1 MQGLVPIATRF
12 YTIDCRSTMSAAC
25 CNGKT
30 YNNNYVQFGN
40 DLTGNHFLQNWQEI
54 FVDPIL
60 HPLLYGAIKFV
71 EIFPKMK
78 EVKNADR

>member
-1 MQGLVPIATRF
+1 MEKL
-12 YTIDCRSTMSAAC
+12 D
-25 CNGKT
+25 
-30 YNNNYVQFGN
+30 NNYVQFGN
-40 DLTGNHFLQNWQEI
+40 DLTGNQFLQNWQEI
-54 FVDPIL
+54 FVVPIL

>member
-1 MQGLVPIATRF
+1 M
-12 YTIDCRSTMSAAC
+12 
-25 CNGKT
+25 
-30 YNNNYVQFGN
+30 QFGN
-40 DLTGNHFLQNWQEI
+40 DLTGNQFLQNWQEI